1 MKNFLNKNGSKFNFM
16 DILDTLVNFFRVTDS
31 SSLLK
36 VNIETL
42 LDKEEYLGER
52 IKALFSLLLLII
64 CYICLIVAMFYL
76 INHLVTN

>member
-1 MKNFLNKNGSKFNFM
+1 M

>member
-1 MKNFLNKNGSKFNFM
+1 M

-36 VNIETL
+36 VNFETL